1 MKKIPLMLKVNG
13 EEVAIPDISPSRT
26 LLEVLREELQ
36 LTGTKESCG
45 EGVCGSCTVLCNGFP
60 IRGCLTLAA
69 EVQGAEITT
78 VEGLREEDGQ
88 LDLLQQSFID
98 HGAVQCG
105 FCTPGMLMSAE
116 AFLNRNPNPS
126 EDDIRKGISGN
137 ICRCTG
143 YTKIVDAI
151 MDVGIEEPKVGDK
164 LNEES
169 THSGRQKCTKGRFAP
184 QSHGGGAIF
193 G

>member
-1 MKKIPLMLKVNG
+1 MKKIPLMLNVNG
-13 EEVAIPDISPSRT
+13 EEHDMYIFPNRT
-26 LLEVLREELQ
+26 LLEVLREELE

-60 IRGCLTLAA
+60 IRSCLTLAS

-78 VEGLREEDGQ
+78 VEGLRTEDGR

-105 FCTPGMLMSAE
+105 FCTPGMLMSAK

-126 EDDIRKGISGN
+126 EGDVRKGISGN

-143 YTKIVDAI
+143 YTKIVEAI
-151 MDVGIEEPKVGDK
+151 LDVAKKSRP
-164 LNEES
+164 
-169 THSGRQKCTKGRFAP
+169 
-184 QSHGGGAIF
+184 
-193 G
+193 